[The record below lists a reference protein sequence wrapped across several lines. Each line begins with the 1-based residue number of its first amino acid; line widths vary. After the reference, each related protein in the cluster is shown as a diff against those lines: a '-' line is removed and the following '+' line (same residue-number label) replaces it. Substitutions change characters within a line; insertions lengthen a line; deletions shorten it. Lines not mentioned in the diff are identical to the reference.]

1 MHEGNF
7 EEADWLPTLRKY
19 LTGRALAIYNV
30 ISPYCDIS
38 YAQLKADILERLGLT
53 PQQARRTIWLS
64 KPSWK
69 RDQEAFFNPL
79 FKLWPRLRQNI
90 ITPQDAAEELF
101 QGVLLSAYS
110 TDALLYLRQ
119 CNIKSHYHSAEALQE
134 LWDAKSHYARRRCSG
149 LRRMDTSSHLSA
161 EPDMDGAGASTHLH
175 QEGR

>member
-1 MHEGNF
+1 MEKVDRKCYSICQQLQKWDDKTDAEAHLKTLEAAMHEGNF

-19 LTGRALAIYNV
+19 LTGRSLAIYNV
-30 ISPYCDIS
+30 ITPYCDIS

-90 ITPQDAAEELF
+90 ITPHDAAEELF
-101 QGVLLSAYS
+101 QGVLPVPIPQMLSFTS
-110 TDALLYLRQ
+110 D
-119 CNIKSHYHSAEALQE
+119 SA
-134 LWDAKSHYARRRCSG
+134 
-149 LRRMDTSSHLSA
+149 T
-161 EPDMDGAGASTHLH
+161 
-175 QEGR
+175 